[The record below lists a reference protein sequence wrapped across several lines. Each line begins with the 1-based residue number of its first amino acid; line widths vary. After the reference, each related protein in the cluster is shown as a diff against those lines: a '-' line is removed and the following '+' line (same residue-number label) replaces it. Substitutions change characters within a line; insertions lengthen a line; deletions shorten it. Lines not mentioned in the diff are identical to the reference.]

1 MAERS
6 PNPQAIRRAFARTIR
21 LLRERAGISQEKLA
35 LECSLNRTHI
45 WQLEQARH
53 SPRLETI
60 HKLLPGLNITV
71 VGFIVEYDIQLRQEM
86 RKKNNTAK

>member
-6 PNPQAIRRAFARTIR
+6 PNPQAIKRAFARTVR

-35 LECSLNRTHI
+35 LDCSLNRTHV

-53 SPRLETI
+53 TPRLETI
-60 HKLLPGLNITV
+60 HKLLPGLNITL
-71 VGFIVEYDIQLRQEM
+71 VGFIVEYDTQLRQEM
-86 RKKNNTAK
+86 RRKNSAPK